1 MKFGALLIPPGTLSS
16 NCLGR
21 CARGASAILYWQETI
36 VALLVLGDTFHAAH
50 VVAVHKLRKRL
61 GWDLS
66 SAISFESASSPSKM
80 HVTLTREHL
89 NVDMR
94 L

>member
-1 MKFGALLIPPGTLSS
+1 MHCSS
-16 NCLGR
+16 R
-21 CARGASAILYWQETI
+21 QAHSRAIVLD
-36 VALLVLGDTFHAAH
+36 VAPAVLVLYCIGRRLSLHCLFLFHAAH
-50 VVAVHKLRKRL
+50 VVAVHELRKRL